1 MQLIRPHV
9 DEEGNPIPVEIDGK
23 FYGYIGSIILLFIVG
38 ALLQRQKLRKE
49 RAKEDLFNKDLTDGT
64 DYGGMAG
71 NQTAPSP
78 DVAEFG

>member
-38 ALLQRQKLRKE
+38 ALLQR
-49 RAKEDLFNKDLTDGT
+49 
-64 DYGGMAG
+64 
-71 NQTAPSP
+71 
-78 DVAEFG
+78 